1 MPDSTLRRVSTRA
14 RSPEH
19 WLGVPHQWH
28 TERSTIGTGNVSVAK
43 SINTSAT
50 QEWTLTF
57 KNSLGGQN
65 VAQVTVNSSS
75 VMYTGTKTNI
85 EATDTQ
91 GASSNLNEVQT
102 VTISNANGGTFRL
115 AFDGQVTAPLNHN
128 ASSSDV
134 DTVAEKRVD
143 FSYNAL
149 GQFTAI
155 ARYEVDSDTR
165 ENNRSVC
172 RVRGMESEL
181 TFPPLRP
188 LPLPHRSEGAGRS
201 SRRRQSRRRAVNR
214 LRSTPRRA

>member
-1 MPDSTLRRVSTRA
+1 MPDSAMRRTSTRA
-14 RSPEH
+14 RSLKH

-28 TERSTIGTGNVSVAK
+28 TELSTVGSGNVTVTK

-65 VAQVTVNSSS
+65 VTQVTVNSSS

-115 AFDGQVTAPLNHN
+115 AFNGQVQ
-128 ASSSDV
+128 ASQ
-134 DTVAEKRVD
+134 
-143 FSYNAL
+143 AL
-149 GQFTAI
+149 HAHH
-155 ARYEVDSDTR
+155 
-165 ENNRSVC
+165 
-172 RVRGMESEL
+172 
-181 TFPPLRP
+181 RP
-188 LPLPHRSEGAGRS
+188 
-201 SRRRQSRRRAVNR
+201 
-214 LRSTPRRA
+214 T